1 MNERRHIEDQPRNDS
16 DADATSTTYEV
27 LDHRDP
33 LARMPLCSKAMKAL
47 DEDLQDLPADLEEH
61 LFQIAEVMHELDAE
75 EMPHKWADAA
85 LDVVGHGYHQAA
97 VMEQLHGYLYQLA
110 LDFDIGSAPE
120 QHCAFRCSATKL
132 DFALCEL
139 KPAISASQHLD
150 VGLSFYFGR
159 PRFSTMSALEPAIVV
174 WVSRPS
180 SPRQEPKETWT
191 PTARLDEEMLFGLK
205 PASSRGMFGSQR
217 MVRAGPWAEST
228 SCFWPGSELGLATE
242 LRLKLRDTYQR
253 PPLGTEQSCVD
264 STFSLQLARLLL
276 LLREQ
281 A

>member
-47 DEDLQDLPADLEEH
+47 DEDLQDLPDDLEEH

-75 EMPHKWADAA
+75 EMPQKWADAA

-97 VMEQLHGYLYQLA
+97 VMEQLHGFLYQLT
-110 LDFDIGSAPE
+110 LDFNIGSAPE
-120 QHCAFRCSATKL
+120 QHCGFFCSATNIDVAFYEFK
-132 DFALCEL
+132 ATNST
-139 KPAISASQHLD
+139 PQHLD
-150 VGLSFYFGR
+150 MGLSCYFGR
-159 PRFSTMSALEPAIVV
+159 PRFSTMSALEPGAVV
-174 WVSRPS
+174 WDIRPS
-180 SPRQEPKETWT
+180 SPRQEPKETWA
-191 PTARLDEEMLFGLK
+191 PTARLDEEMLLSLK

-217 MVRAGPWAEST
+217 MVRAGPCVEST
-228 SCFWPGSELGLATE
+228 SWPGSKLGLATE
-242 LRLKLRDTYQR
+242 LRLKLLDTYQR
-253 PPLGTEQSCVD
+253 SPPGTEQSCVD
-264 STFSLQLARLLL
+264 SAFSLQLTRLLL